1 MRHNDVLIRRLP
13 MGAVFVRHLRLGTY
27 ILLSLFIYPFLWPED
42 LAVCKTFQP
51 GWVGMVI
58 GRNLAMGWMLYG
70 GWHYILYDSPLH
82 ANLEGKKFNKIDQY
96 RPGTTNK
103 RREMFYT
110 TQGLL
115 IGAIFECLMMH
126 LWGTGRVPYVADFW
140 ASPVSSIGWVLFV
153 GYWRDFHFFWIHR
166 WMVRS
171 VLLAAALPACS
182 RFLRSLIS
190 LVCARST
197 SSLSTST
204 CTACTIRATTPA
216 RGAA

>member
-1 MRHNDVLIRRLP
+1 M
-13 MGAVFVRHLRLGTY
+13 FVRHLRLGTY
-27 ILLSLFIYPFLWPED
+27 ILLSLFIYTYLWPED

-58 GRNLAMGWMLYG
+58 GRNLAMGWLLYG

-82 ANLEGKKFNKIDQY
+82 ANMEGKKFNKIDQY

-110 TQGLL
+110 SQGLL

-166 WMVRS
+166 WMVRP
-171 VLLAAALPACS
+171 VLLATALPACS
-182 RFLRSLIS
+182 RLFDGLFGPVR
-190 LVCARST
+190 
-197 SSLSTST
+197 
-204 CTACTIRATTPA
+204 
-216 RGAA
+216 